1 MVRNRT
7 RNVTESA
14 ISSANLDPRR
24 RRVLFR
30 AWHRGMRE
38 MDILMGKF
46 ADSELAKL
54 SDVELDEFEALMD
67 APDPE
72 IFKWM
77 TDAVEIPREFQTALL
92 ARLKAFHTHDGPV
105 FG

>member
-1 MVRNRT
+1 M
-7 RNVTESA
+7 TESA

-54 SDVELDEFEALMD
+54 SESELDQFEALMD
-67 APDPE
+67 APDPD

-77 TDAVEIPREFQTALL
+77 TDAADVPAEYQTPFL
-92 ARLKAFHTHDGPV
+92 ARLKAFHTHDEPIYG
-105 FG
+105 